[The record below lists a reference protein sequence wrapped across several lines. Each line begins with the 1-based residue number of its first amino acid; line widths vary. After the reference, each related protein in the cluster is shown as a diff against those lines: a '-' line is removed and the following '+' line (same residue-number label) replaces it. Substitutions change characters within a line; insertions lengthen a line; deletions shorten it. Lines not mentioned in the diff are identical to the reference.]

1 MRQDGYFTDFFIAKN
16 SIDGN
21 DSDFSA
27 CHRGGIY
34 GYESKTWQ
42 GSVRYGLYTAHG
54 AAADGGRFF
63 LLLFFGKNHRV
74 GAWFYRHGLSVVFSW
89 NGAVIA
95 SAVVVFP
102 LLYRTARSAFE
113 QIDENL
119 IYAGRT
125 LGMSEWR
132 IFWKII
138 FPNAV
143 HGIAGGVV
151 LAFARA
157 LGEFGATLML
167 AGNIPGK
174 TQTAA
179 IAVYSAMQNGNRED
193 AYRWCL
199 IMVLMSFA
207 AILCLHLM
215 TKKQVKKTGR
225 N

>member
-1 MRQDGYFTDFFIAKN
+1 MDISPIFL
-16 SIDGN
+16 SL
-21 DSDFSA
+21 
-27 CHRGGIY
+27 
-34 GYESKTWQ
+34 KTA
-42 GSVRYGLYTAHG
+42 LTATTVIFLPAIG
-54 AAADGGRFF
+54 AAYMVMRARHGKAVFDTVFTLPMVLPPTVVGFF